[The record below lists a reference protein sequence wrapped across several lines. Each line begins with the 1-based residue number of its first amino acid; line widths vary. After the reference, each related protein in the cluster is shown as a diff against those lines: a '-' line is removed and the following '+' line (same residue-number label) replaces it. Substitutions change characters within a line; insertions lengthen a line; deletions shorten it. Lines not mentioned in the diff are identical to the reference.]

1 MKIKL
6 AEIKD
11 FDDYYRLK
19 SDDTNIYWTGWSNKP
34 NYENIKK
41 FFIETI
47 NNLKTIKDRRIYL
60 AYEDNNVVG
69 YIYLDYVDKD
79 TFALSPAISCDCQGK
94 GYGKLIIGLGIEEG
108 LKLGF
113 KNMEAYVREDNI
125 ASQKCFEYNN
135 AHKTDIYKN
144 QYIENK
150 KQEIKM
156 IKYFY
161 QSK

>member
-1 MKIKL
+1 MIIELAKL
-6 AEIKD
+6 KD
-11 FDDYYRLK
+11 FDEYYKLK
-19 SDDTNIYWTGWSNKP
+19 SDENNIFWTGWSDKP

-60 AYEDNNVVG
+60 AYEDKKIVG
-69 YIYLDYVDKD
+69 YLYIDYVDDD
-79 TFALSPAISCDCQGK
+79 TFALSPAISSDYQGK
-94 GYGKLIIGLGIEEG
+94 GYGKELIGLGIKEG

-156 IKYFY
+156 IKYLY